1 MSQKLHLKLQ
11 EALMK
16 ITGLLALKRSLVS
29 QHEHL
34 IGMERFNFAVSRGML
49 AQSLRQIDP
58 TNPSTWE
65 FAAFSQNGEDGI
77 VDYCLQHLL
86 KPERTFVEIGA
97 SNALENNSSFLAFVK
112 KYSGLMVD
120 GNSELIRFAK
130 THFQGFN
137 HGVTYH
143 AQMVEPDNVDTLLK
157 LAPSLTP
164 DFFSLDIDGIDHYVA
179 KALYEKGFR
188 PSLVCVEYN
197 SLFGRERSITIPYH
211 KAFTRHSYH
220 PSTQVYGVSIQGW
233 HNFWTSRGYH
243 FITVDLNGVNSFY
256 ARIEDFDQGFLNG
269 INPID
274 FRHNFTLMKYL
285 KSSLTSELEGINFH
299 DIHSLDTK
307 SK

>member
-16 ITGLLALKRSLVS
+16 ITGLLALKRSLAY

-49 AQSLRQIDP
+49 AQSLRRIDP

-97 SNALENNSSFLAFVK
+97 SNALENNSSYLAFVK
-112 KYSGLMVD
+112 KYCGLMVD
-120 GNSELIRFAK
+120 GNTELIRFAK
-130 THFQGFN
+130 SHFQGFN

-143 AQMVEPDNVDTLLK
+143 AQMVEPDNIDKILELSASV
-157 LAPSLTP
+157 TP
-164 DFFSLDIDGIDHYVA
+164 DFFSLDIDGIDFYVA
-179 KALYEKGFR
+179 KALYEQGFR

-197 SLFGRERSITIPYH
+197 SLFGNERSITIPYQ

-220 PSTQVYGVSIQGW
+220 SSKQVYGVSLQGW
-233 HNFWTSRGYH
+233 HHFWTSRGYQ
-243 FITVDLNGVNSFY
+243 FITVDMNGVNSFY
-256 ARIEDFDQGFLNG
+256 ARVDAFDKSFLKT
-269 INPID
+269 INPIV
-274 FRHNFTLMKYL
+274 FKHNFTLNKYL
-285 KSSLTSELEGINFH
+285 NPSFTEQLNKLSFTEINN
-299 DIHSLDTK
+299 
-307 SK
+307 